1 MVPQVLCDSNITPA
15 SDVYSFAIIM
25 YELLTFRTPFHE
37 YSQAKVRDGCR
48 SEFSQVPVYNTTS
61 VQVDCDTAIAS
72 RR

>member
-48 SEFSQVPVYNTTS
+48 VPVYNSTD
-61 VQVDCDTAIAS
+61 VHVCCDTAIALH
-72 RR
+72 R